1 MEFAH
6 SYSIW
11 LAAWTVLVGL
21 GHMLGLQQLQY
32 PPPPTASLLVAAVFT
47 ATTALVLPLFN
58 IRVVGVGS
66 ARLGLRLMAVAIE
79 TGLLLV
85 GMYVNY
91 TRGKHDDDGS
101 MQHSHVGV
109 ASVVMGVD
117 TTASIAPQVVVAAV
131 YFAYMRLS
139 GVGVWDHYTR
149 VLPHAA
155 ADRTLD
161 QYIRERT
168 RTRKRTVQRP

>member
-6 SYSIW
+6 SYSVW

-21 GHMLGLQQLQY
+21 GLQY

-85 GMYVNY
+85 AMYVNY
-91 TRGKHDDDGS
+91 TRGKHDGS
-101 MQHSHVGV
+101 MQHSHDVGNASIVGV
-109 ASVVMGVD
+109 VSVIVGVD
-117 TTASIAPQVVVAAV
+117 TASIAPQVVVAAMYV
-131 YFAYMRLS
+131 AYMRLS

-168 RTRKRTVQRP
+168 RKRTVQRP

>member
-6 SYSIW
+6 LYSIW

-21 GHMLGLQQLQY
+21 GHMLGLQLQY

-91 TRGKHDDDGS
+91 TRGKHDDGS

-109 ASVVMGVD
+109 ASVVVGVD
-117 TTASIAPQVVVAAV
+117 TASIAPQVVVAAMYV
-131 YFAYMRLS
+131 AYMRLS

-168 RTRKRTVQRP
+168 RKRTVQRP